1 MLHIFNIICWRES
14 RIFLTERTFR
24 VFRKTVV
31 TDSFP
36 LTADCE
42 FLIYIHNH
50 ISLAVLWE
58 RVLFVSLNTI
68 KTHTSKL
75 FEKMDVKR
83 RTQAVELAK
92 RLNLIP

>member
-14 RIFLTERTFR
+14 RILKEGTFR

-58 RVLFVSLNTI
+58 RALFVY
-68 KTHTSKL
+68 
-75 FEKMDVKR
+75 
-83 RTQAVELAK
+83 
-92 RLNLIP
+92 

>member
-1 MLHIFNIICWRES
+1 MNMLHIFNIICWRES
-14 RIFLTERTFR
+14 RIFLTEKTFR

-50 ISLAVLWE
+50 ISLTVLWE
-58 RVLFVSLNTI
+58 RLLFV
-68 KTHTSKL
+68 H
-75 FEKMDVKR
+75 
-83 RTQAVELAK
+83 
-92 RLNLIP
+92 